1 MFYEWLLF
9 RPQSIWVKFILARKT
24 PGVIFFDKGSE
35 FIAPRVREK
44 KRERAMLLAD
54 HHGRLCAAM
63 ASEQGRS
70 KFSDSSYIDKQEPFH
85 LRHSAGRTHPQLCS
99 RTSGPQ
105 VSLKQTQLPLR
116 TLVAS
121 EFVSLPLARPV

>member
-1 MFYEWLLF
+1 M
-9 RPQSIWVKFILARKT
+9 
-24 PGVIFFDKGSE
+24 IFFHEGSE

-44 KRERAMLLAD
+44 MRERAMLLAD

-70 KFSDSSYIDKQEPFH
+70 KFSDSSYVDKQEPFH
-85 LRHSAGRTHPQLCS
+85 LCHSEGLTHPQLCS
-99 RTSGPQ
+99 RTSGPW
-105 VSLKQTQLPLR
+105 VSLKKTQLPLR

-121 EFVSLPLARPV
+121 ELVSLPLAWPV